1 MHQDSNSLRDIVLT
15 RILRLNA
22 LVHAVVVGLVIGLGL
37 FAATNWLLLK
47 GGPIIGPH
55 LALLGQFLP
64 GYRVTFVGSL
74 IGLTYG
80 FTIGFGLGY
89 IFAFLYNLFVDL
101 RSHGQSQNSKTKRA

>member
-1 MHQDSNSLRDIVLT
+1 MQQDSNSLRNIILT

-22 LVHAVVVGLVIGLGL
+22 FVHAVVVGLVIGLGL

-64 GYRVTFVGSL
+64 GYHVTFVGSL
-74 IGLTYG
+74 IGLAYG

-89 IFAFLYNLFVDL
+89 AFAFLYNLFVEL
-101 RSHGQSQNSKTKRA
+101 RTQDQSQNSTTKRV